1 MEYQKEK
8 ENYYKP
14 VKANN
19 IWSDNYNEYKS
30 NGNKNRIL
38 LIEEYL
44 DKIRAYLRDIVHDL
58 KQSDTWKM

>member
-14 VKANN
+14 VKVNN

-38 LIEEYL
+38 SIEEYL

>member
-19 IWSDNYNEYKS
+19 TWSDNYNEYKS

-38 LIEEYL
+38 SIEEYL